1 MEIPKP
7 VLYTFAIIGVI
18 AVLFFV
24 LERLYYVFRGV
35 RAFVLPI
42 MCKTNLRSRYGSWAV
57 VTGCTDGIGR
67 EYARQL
73 ARNGLNIVLISRSQE
88 KLKALSDEIISE
100 FSVRTKVVVMDFTGG
115 LTIYQGLKEEVR
127 ELEIG
132 ILVNNVGMIQP
143 LSFFQNT
150 EPDMFCKML
159 NVNCLSVLM
168 MTHTILPGMLSRKKG
183 AIVNISSFS
192 GQMPVLFLQVYS
204 ATKSFVDFF
213 SSCLRQE
220 CAGKGVDVQCV
231 MPMYVS
237 TKMSGVPPSIS
248 SPSPEAYVRQALG
261 VLGVHCRTQ
270 GYWAHALQAYWIAAL
285 PTWLLEWIMLQSL
298 KSRVVHHSG

>member
-18 AVLFFV
+18 AVLFYV

-100 FSVRTKVVVMDFTGG
+100 FGVRTKVVVMDFTGG